1 VQGAGVNL
9 SSSTEKKSETVM
21 RILEAAMSVFS
32 ECGFGSTRVDEIAR
46 RASVNKATIYYHIGN
61 KETLYAE
68 VIHGIIGNI
77 ADTIAVGIQEAQ
89 PPEEKLRTYI
99 RNIAHSIDQNPKI
112 PPIMMREIASGGQ
125 NFPEVVAKDVARI
138 VGIVTDI
145 LDEGVEKG
153 VFVETTPFI
162 LHMMVIGAV
171 MFYQASAP
179 IRARM
184 DWIPERVKQLNTK
197 TSREVA
203 EEIEQLILR
212 AIKR

>member
-1 VQGAGVNL
+1 VNFSL
-9 SSSTEKKSETVM
+9 SKDKRSDTVT
-21 RILEAAMSVFS
+21 RILKAAMHVFS
-32 ECGFGSTRVDEIAR
+32 EVGFGSTRVDEIAR
-46 RASVNKATIYYHIGN
+46 RADVNKATIYYHIGN

-68 VIHGIIGNI
+68 VIHDIIGSI

-89 PPEEKLRTYI
+89 SPEEKLRTYI
-99 RNIAHSIDQNPKI
+99 RNIARAIDQNPLI

-125 NFPEVVAKDVARI
+125 NFPEVVAKDIARI

-153 VFVETTPFI
+153 VFVETNPFI

-171 MFYQASAP
+171 MFYQASVP
-179 IRARM
+179 IRARL
-184 DWIPERVKQLNTK
+184 DWIPGRVKELNAK
-197 TSREVA
+197 TTHEVA
-203 EEIEQLILR
+203 EEIENLILR

>member
-1 VQGAGVNL
+1 MNL
-9 SSSTEKKSETVM
+9 SLSTEKRSETVT
-21 RILEAAMSVFS
+21 RILEAAMYVFS
-32 ECGFGSTRVDEIAR
+32 EVGFGSTRVDEIAR
-46 RASVNKATIYYHIGN
+46 RAGVNKATIYYHIGN

-77 ADTIAVGIQEAQ
+77 ADMIAVGIQEAQ
-89 PPEEKLRTYI
+89 SPEEKLRTYI
-99 RNIAHSIDQNPKI
+99 RNIARSIDQNPQI

-138 VGIVTDI
+138 IGIVTDI

-153 VFVETTPFI
+153 VFIETNPFI

-171 MFYQASAP
+171 MFYQASMP
-179 IRARM
+179 IRARLN
-184 DWIPERVKQLNTK
+184 WIPGRVKQLNTK
-197 TSREVA
+197 TTREVA
-203 EEIEQLILR
+203 EEIEHLILR